1 VRNLSKTLDQEE
13 KVELARMLHQDLNV
27 PDINLLRSTMN
38 MDQKVLCPHCGTDDI
53 YGHGGLQRPEAL

>member
-1 VRNLSKTLDQEE
+1 MNLEHIIKTLDQEE

-27 PDINLLRSTMN
+27 PNIDFLRSIMN

-53 YGHGGLQRPEAL
+53 YGQGTYKGR